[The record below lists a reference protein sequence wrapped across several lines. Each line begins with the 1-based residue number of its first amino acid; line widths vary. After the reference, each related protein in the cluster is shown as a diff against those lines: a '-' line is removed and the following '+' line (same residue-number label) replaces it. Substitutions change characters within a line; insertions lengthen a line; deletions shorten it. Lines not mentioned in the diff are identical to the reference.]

1 MKDFKD
7 FRNELDEMVA
17 SISKVDD
24 NFIKHLDKAMEDLKK
39 MQGPTLWRGF
49 SGTRSFV
56 KLVSTWRKDHRFRG
70 LEIIQKKG
78 HKRDL
83 ALKVLEKLKKKFGI
97 DDPVFTTTQ
106 KWKASFFGYAYIIVP
121 KGKYK
126 ILANPNITD
135 FAANIDDYA
144 TLEDEKY
151 IETESEYI
159 VSNYKASQ
167 RATAKYEN
175 LVECDRYWLIDL
187 HDVMWFAQT
196 NVAFGDFL
204 KKLKVPTT
212 EKQLELYVSRYENAY
227 NLLRYYKTYLKIL
240 QKKREEQGIKV

>member
-7 FRNELDEMVA
+7 FRNEIDEMVA

-24 NFIKHLDKAMEDLKK
+24 NFLKHLDKAMEDLKK

-49 SGTRSFV
+49 NGKRAFV

-78 HKRDL
+78 HKREL
-83 ALKVLEKLKKKFGI
+83 ALKVLEKLNKKFGI
-97 DDPVFTTTQ
+97 DDPVFATTQ
-106 KWKASFFGYAYIIVP
+106 RWKASFFGYAYIIVP

-135 FAANIDDYA
+135 FAANLDDYA
-144 TLEDEKY
+144 PLEDEKY

-167 RATAKYEN
+167 KATAKWEN

-187 HDVMWFAQT
+187 HDVMWFAQQ
-196 NVAFGDFL
+196 NYAF
-204 KKLKVPTT
+204 KKYLEKFKIPTR
-212 EKQLELYVSRYENAY
+212 EKELEVYVSSYPNAY
-227 NLLRYYKTYLKIL
+227 RLLHLYKMYWKLPSN
-240 QKKREEQGIKV
+240 Q